1 MAKHEYDIFIS
12 YRREDGAQYARIL
25 QLELE
30 KRGYRVFLDY
40 EELTDGVFGD
50 EIKDAIKVAPV
61 FIMVLTPQ
69 YLVRSME
76 EGSWVREEISLAI
89 DLQRHLIP
97 VDPDKR
103 FNGIP
108 ENTPQNIAD
117 IVSNHQ
123 HSTIDFG
130 QALGVTIDLM
140 VKNRIAPYVKSSH
153 SSSRGKWKWLA
164 IAILSMVLLAVAA
177 VCGYYL
183 LFNKEPK
190 EINNPILSEPQKEN
204 YTKFYSESLSQAA
217 HANDRVAQYYMGI
230 VLENGY
236 GISADVVEAVKWYE
250 KAAQQGMDSAQVN
263 LALCYLEGNGIEKND
278 SSALYW
284 LHQAI
289 HQGNS
294 DAMVNLGVY
303 FFNAGNEQEGK
314 EWLQKAMEIGN
325 QDAKRIMEKI

>member
-1 MAKHEYDIFIS
+1 MSKHEYDIFIS

-30 KRGYRVFLDY
+30 KRDYRVFLDY

-50 EIKDAIKVAPV
+50 EIKEAIKVAPI

-76 EGSWVREEISLAI
+76 DGSWVREEISLAI

-108 ENTPQNIAD
+108 DNTPSNIAD

-153 SSSRGKWKWLA
+153 GLSGGKWKWLA
-164 IAILSMVLLAVAA
+164 IAILSMVLLAAA
-177 VCGYYL
+177 TAGGYYL
-183 LFNKEPK
+183 FNNMEPM
-190 EINNPILSEPQKEN
+190 
-204 YTKFYSESLSQAA
+204 TKYYSESLSHAA

-236 GISADVVEAVKWYE
+236 GISVDVVEAVKWYE

-263 LALCYLEGNGIEKND
+263 LALCYLEGNGVEKND

-289 HQGNS
+289 NQGNS

-314 EWLQKAMEIGN
+314 EWLQKAMEKGN